1 MLHHLKFKASKLFEC
16 SLQWGGGGRG
26 RGALGFSVLRF
37 WPFFSLIFR
46 SLCQKTSVF
55 RFWCSLQFEYF
66 PLCRICFSVFVENTN
81 GLGFGTWC
89 GFRFSL
95 FRFRFLLDVSG
106 NYAPPLI
113 SNIPLYAPLVTTVP
127 DRLRFCQLGCEN
139 LTVLTVFGI
148 DRIFAVLRFWM
159 FSFFFWHGFVVSNR
173 PQWPP
178 LQ

>member
-37 WPFFSLIFR
+37 WPFFSLIFGLCAKKLR
-46 SLCQKTSVF
+46 FFAFGVRCSLSIF
-55 RFWCSLQFEYF
+55 RFF
-66 PLCRICFSVFVENTN
+66 RICFSVFF
-81 GLGFGTWC
+81 GFGTWC

-159 FSFFFWHGFVVSNR
+159 FSFFLTWFCGF
-173 PQWPP
+173 
-178 LQ
+178 